1 MKDKI
6 EFIESEKKEEP
17 NNEKPNKSRKKLNNS
32 LKFALIILLAFA
44 LGVGLMYW
52 YSVEN
57 PKVVNKN
64 TITSNT
70 KVTEEAMEDAI
81 DKIYDAVLCI
91 EVLSDDGSVL
101 SSGTG
106 FVYATDDNYGYV
118 LTNAHVVSGGTNVQ
132 GIMTDNTTTSL
143 TILGTDSYTDL
154 AVLRMDV
161 KQVKQV
167 ASIGD
172 SKNTAVG
179 NTVFTVGSP
188 MGSTYVGTVTKGI
201 LSGKDRLVETST
213 SNGLSSESY
222 IVKVLQT
229 DAAISP
235 GNSGG
240 PLVNLAGDVIGI
252 TSLKLVDDEVEG
264 MGFAIPIED
273 AMNYVE
279 YLEQGKAIE
288 RPVVGVQILDLT
300 NRYVLYRY
308 GINVPD
314 NVDSGIYLVEV
325 NSGYPASDGGLKAG
339 DIITK
344 IDGNEITSVSE
355 FKYELYKHNIGD
367 TIEVTYYRDG
377 KENKTT
383 LKLNKTTLK
392 LNKTS

>member
-1 MKDKI
+1 MDKVELI
-6 EFIESEKKEEP
+6 NSDGS
-17 NNEKPNKSRKKLNNS
+17 NNNLNNTNKKKNKFNNG
-32 LKFALIILLAFA
+32 LKFAIIILVAFT

-52 YSVEN
+52 YSVNN
-57 PKVVNKN
+57 PKVITKSRV
-64 TITSNT
+64 TSNT

-91 EVLSDDGSVL
+91 EVMNDDASVS

-106 FVYATDDNYGYV
+106 FVYAKDDKYGYV
-118 LTNAHVVSGGTNVQ
+118 LTNAHVVSGAKNVQ
-132 GIMTDNTTTSL
+132 GLMSDNETVDL
-143 TILGTDSYTDL
+143 TILGTDTYTDL

-161 KQVKQV
+161 NKVKQV
-167 ASIGD
+167 ASIGT
-172 SKNTAVG
+172 SENTKVG

-188 MGSTYVGTVTKGI
+188 LGSSYAGTVTKGI
-201 LSGKDRLVETST
+201 LSGKERLIETSS
-213 SNGLSSESY
+213 SNAGSITGETY

-252 TSLKLVDDEVEG
+252 TSLKLVDEQVEG

-273 AMNYVE
+273 AMNYVDT
-279 YLEQGKAIE
+279 LEQGKEIE
-288 RPVVGVQILDLT
+288 RPIVGVQILDLT
-300 NRYVLYRY
+300 NKYALYRY
-308 GINVPD
+308 GINV
-314 NVDSGIYLVEV
+314 DSSIKSGVILVKV
-325 NSGYPASDGGLKAG
+325 NSGYPASNGGLKDG

-344 IDGNEITSVSE
+344 IDGNAITTVSE

-377 KENKTT
+377 KENTT
-383 LKLNKTTLK
+383 KLT

>member
-6 EFIESEKKEEP
+6 EFIESEKKEGP

-118 LTNAHVVSGGTNVQ
+118 LTNAHVVSGDTNVQ

-300 NRYVLYRY
+300 NRYALYRY

-383 LKLNKTTLK
+383 LKLNKT
-392 LNKTS
+392 S

>member
-1 MKDKI
+1 MRNLKDKI

-300 NRYVLYRY
+300 NRYALYRY

-383 LKLNKTTLK
+383 LKLNKT
-392 LNKTS
+392 S